1 MYIYIYI
8 YIYTYMLCA
17 KYGFAQSMDC
27 PAQSS
32 DLYFAQQSTDLL
44 RIPWIVLRQVA
55 IDTLR
60 NKHMDLLYTHSMDLP
75 LSS

>member
-1 MYIYIYI
+1 
-8 YIYTYMLCA
+8 MLCA

-44 RIPWIVLRQVA
+44 RIPWILQ
-55 IDTLR
+55 
-60 NKHMDLLYTHSMDLP
+60 LLCANYGFAQSMDYP
-75 LSS
+75 APSSDRY